1 MKTVI
6 WSIGRKLA
14 AGFAAVIILTIAVG
28 VAGLYA
34 LNTVKT
40 EVNTTTT
47 RNARLEKLANL
58 INISLLEARRSEKD
72 FFLRYKSRGI
82 AEAKAEYVTKVQ
94 AEVAKIRAYVAEG
107 ARLVVNEE
115 DVDRFRQIE
124 TSITNYETDYLQAV
138 ALVEKRGHVD
148 AGLEGQFREKIH
160 QIEEMVGA
168 ANLDRLTI
176 DMLLLRR
183 HEKDYLLR
191 GEQLYIDRVTQGV
204 AQFKQDLAGTEL
216 SAADREQ
223 LNILIEEYFGLF
235 QQLTQT
241 EADLAATIERYRED
255 AHAVEPIA
263 AAIRTA
269 ADTNFQASIANTE
282 RTIATA
288 NILEI
293 SVLALAT
300 LLGFGLA
307 ALLSRHISR
316 PIGRLTEV
324 AGAIAG
330 GDLTRQV
337 QISSRDEIGLLAAA
351 FNRMLTN
358 LRELI
363 GQAQQGAAQVSAASQ
378 QLNLAAEQAGQAG
391 QQVAATIQQ
400 VAQGAGQQTQAIT
413 EATSNVEQMTRAA
426 DGIARGAQEQAGGVQ
441 RTSDLIGEMGML
453 VEQVG
458 QGARLVSE
466 ANDKVTQAARH
477 GVSAIEQ
484 TGRGMESIRNRTIAA
499 ADKVKEMGVR
509 SKEIGRIVETID
521 DIADKTDMLALNAA
535 VEAARAG
542 EHGRGFAVVADQVR
556 KLSEDSKGATRDIG
570 ELIERV
576 QETVRE
582 AIAAMENTMTEVGQG
597 TRLAEETTR
606 SLGEIL
612 RAAEDAVVLAERIGG
627 AVEQLKRKSE
637 GVATAIGAVSAVVEE
652 NTAVAEEMAAS
663 SQQVM
668 EAVESVVSVAEE
680 NSASAEEV
688 SAAAEEMSAQV
699 EEVTASAQELSQLA
713 EQLRRAVA
721 RFRLAEAGL
730 VQPEWSGQGWEMA
743 AVPADHPQAI
753 QVGYRGNGRNT

>member
-1 MKTVI
+1 
-6 WSIGRKLA
+6 
-14 AGFAAVIILTIAVG
+14 
-28 VAGLYA
+28 
-34 LNTVKT
+34 
-40 EVNTTTT
+40 
-47 RNARLEKLANL
+47 
-58 INISLLEARRSEKD
+58 
-72 FFLRYKSRGI
+72 
-82 AEAKAEYVTKVQ
+82 
-94 AEVAKIRAYVAEG
+94 
-107 ARLVVNEE
+107 
-115 DVDRFRQIE
+115 
-124 TSITNYETDYLQAV
+124 
-138 ALVEKRGHVD
+138 
-148 AGLEGQFREKIH
+148 
-160 QIEEMVGA
+160 
-168 ANLDRLTI
+168 
-176 DMLLLRR
+176 
-183 HEKDYLLR
+183 
-191 GEQLYIDRVTQGV
+191 
-204 AQFKQDLAGTEL
+204 
-216 SAADREQ
+216 
-223 LNILIEEYFGLF
+223 
-235 QQLTQT
+235 
-241 EADLAATIERYRED
+241 
-255 AHAVEPIA
+255 
-263 AAIRTA
+263 
-269 ADTNFQASIANTE
+269 
-282 RTIATA
+282 
-288 NILEI
+288 
-293 SVLALAT
+293 
-300 LLGFGLA
+300 
-307 ALLSRHISR
+307 
-316 PIGRLTEV
+316 
-324 AGAIAG
+324 
-330 GDLTRQV
+330 
-337 QISSRDEIGLLAAA
+337 
-351 FNRMLTN
+351 
-358 LRELI
+358 
-363 GQAQQGAAQVSAASQ
+363 
-378 QLNLAAEQAGQAG
+378 
-391 QQVAATIQQ
+391 
-400 VAQGAGQQTQAIT
+400 
-413 EATSNVEQMTRAA
+413 MTRAA